1 MLKILLITLAILGV
15 VAISGF
21 AWAKHKGYCSGGD
34 FVQRASERV
43 SHKLALDDTQKAKL
57 QGVTEKLRTMRDGWS
72 EGRNQV
78 RDEIGAL
85 LAAPSLNRDRVTA
98 LLDERHQTMKDRK
111 AELVNAF
118 GDFSDSLKPEQRTEL
133 AELIAERLNHR
144 WGGPPHWVR

>member
-57 QGVTEKLRTMRDGWS
+57 REFTEKLRTMRDGWS

-78 RDEIGAL
+78 RNEIGVL

-98 LLDERHQTMKDRK
+98 LLDERHQTNKERK
-111 AELVNAF
+111 TELVNAF
-118 GDFSDSLKPEQRTEL
+118 GDFSDSLKQGQRTEL

-144 WGGPPHWVR
+144 RGGPSHWVR

>member
-15 VAISGF
+15 VAISSF

-57 QGVTEKLRTMRDGWS
+57 QGFTEKLRTMRSDRSRGPS
-72 EGRNQV
+72 QIG
-78 RDEIGAL
+78 DEIGTL

-98 LLDERHQTMKDRK
+98 LLDDRHQTMMERK
-111 AELVNAF
+111 AELVDAF
-118 GDFSDSLKPEQRTEL
+118 GDFSDSLKPEQRTQL
-133 AELIAERLNHR
+133 AELLAERLNHR